1 MNITR
6 LFLLTLS
13 VLFASLSL
21 RGQKKQWQASK
32 LALSQG
38 DYQLAKT
45 KAQELLQ
52 SAKKP
57 KSNYYYT
64 LAQAHFGLN
73 EFDSCLQSL
82 QIYLQDKNH
91 ADQALFLAARAFHYE
106 SNYQQA
112 MHYYKLFLKTKG
124 SRKFNRKKLKRLL
137 LQAVFAERNAA
148 VSSPA
153 IASPYQSPINTAYD
167 EGPLFKG
174 NSSYYYFSSNRPDSS
189 GQKNGQIYQIE
200 RKERSWGA
208 PQPLSKRY
216 NSPEEECLL
225 GFSSDYGQL
234 FFQRDS
240 QGLVDNFGDGYG
252 QSLAAPIAL
261 DSQYH
266 SWTGDHY
273 LFSDSLFFFV
283 AGPHAQDLDIYYRKR
298 NADRSWSAPIAL
310 AGPVNTAAAERTPF
324 LAADGKT
331 LFFSRLSAE
340 GVGGYDV
347 YESVYEAEKGQW
359 TSARLLPAPISSPG
373 DDLFF
378 RLSANGLGGQLLSCR
393 AGGEGGLDLYQL
405 YFRQERKAQLAVSA
419 SLDFLQ
425 GTAQEL
431 AAAPP
436 SNLAILSALD
446 SSSTEANIQLRP
458 FYYTAATGAWQDQ
471 RQIDRLLRLL
481 QDYPSLKVLIEAHA
495 DAQYEASRGLFLSLQ
510 QGQQLAQNLMAK
522 GISSQRIYLR
532 GCGMSYPQA
541 QNFSFDGSPNEAG
554 QQFNRRIELR
564 LLEAQPTALKVDY
577 SWPKLSPILLA
588 AEAQDFRSKSQGL
601 RYRIAIQTTSQLFD
615 DPILSQLANVA
626 AEKQANAPE
635 ITYYLGLERNLK
647 AAKALKETLEESG
660 FESLYIQAYIDG
672 WPIEKEQL
680 PALLQRYPDL
690 KEYDGE

>member
-13 VLFASLSL
+13 VLFVSLSL
-21 RGQKKQWQASK
+21 RGQKKQWQASE

-52 SAKKP
+52 WAKKP

-124 SRKFNRKKLKRLL
+124 SQKTNRRKVKRLL

-153 IASPYQSPINTAYD
+153 IASPYQSPINTSYD

-174 NSSYYYFSSNRPDSS
+174 NKAYYYFSSDRPDSS

-200 RKERSWGA
+200 RKERSWSQ
-208 PQPLSKRY
+208 PQPLSERY

-252 QSLAAPIAL
+252 QPLAAPIAL

-273 LFSDSLFFFV
+273 FFSDSLFFFV

-298 NADRSWSAPIAL
+298 NADDSWSAAIAL
-310 AGPVNTAAAERTPF
+310 AGPINTRAAERTPF

-340 GVGGYDV
+340 GLGDYDV

-359 TSARLLPAPISSPG
+359 TSPRLLPSPISSPG

-378 RLSANGLGGQLLSCR
+378 RLSANGLAGQLLSRR
-393 AGGEGGLDLYQL
+393 AGGIGGLDIYQL

-419 SLDFLQ
+419 SLGFLQ
-425 GTAQEL
+425 GAAQKL
-431 AAAPP
+431 APP
-436 SNLAILSALD
+436 KPSDLAILSALD
-446 SSSTEANIQLRP
+446 SSSAETEITLSP
-458 FYYTAATGAWQDQ
+458 LYYTAETGQWQDQ
-471 RQIDRLLRLL
+471 RQIDRLLRWL
-481 QDYPSLKVLIEAHA
+481 QDYPDLKLLIEAHA

-510 QGQQLAQNLMAK
+510 QGQQLAKNLIAK
-522 GISSQRIYLR
+522 GVSSQRIYLR
-532 GCGMSYPQA
+532 GCGIAYPQA
-541 QNFSFDGSPNEAG
+541 QNFSFDGSPNLAG

-564 LLEAQPTALKVDY
+564 LFQSKQTALGLSY
-577 SWPKLSPILLA
+577 NWPELSTILLA
-588 AEAQDFRSKSQGL
+588 AEAKNFRTESQGL
-601 RYRIAIQTTSQLFD
+601 RYRIAVHSSSQLFN
-615 DPILSQLANVA
+615 DPILSQLTNVA

-635 ITYYLGLERNLK
+635 ITYYLGLERNFK

-660 FESLYIQAYIDG
+660 FENLYIQAYIDG